1 MCDKELL
8 IGYLYGELRLSDR
21 DAFERHLASCAD
33 CRTEVDGL
41 TGTRTQLQSWA
52 PPSPELGFEVVR
64 GPQRLGSPA
73 RRWGFSPAWGL
84 AAAAML
90 VGAISAAIANVEV
103 TAGGGGV
110 TMRTGWSRSADVAAS
125 ATQAASNAE
134 LQRVTARLRE
144 VEDRLTALASTPVA
158 AHASTTAPAGRMS
171 DAELIRTM
179 RALIDQSEE
188 RQQGVLA
195 RQIIQVNRDMETA
208 RRTDFDRLRRGIQ
221 QVEGTAFEAAQRQRA
236 FEDHMIRVGLQR

>member
-21 DAFERHLASCAD
+21 DAFERHLETCAD
-33 CRTEVDGL
+33 CRSEVDGL
-41 TGTRTQLQSWA
+41 TGTRATLQAWT

-64 GPQRLGSPA
+64 GPQRIGSPA

-103 TAGGGGV
+103 TFSRGSV
-110 TMRTGWSRSADVAAS
+110 TMRTGWSRAAATQSVAA
-125 ATQAASNAE
+125 ANAASSTDVE
-134 LQRVTARLRE
+134 RVNARLRDLE
-144 VEDRLTALASTPVA
+144 NRLAALATAPVA
-158 AHASTTAPAGRMS
+158 AHVATASGARMS

-179 RALIDQSEE
+179 RTLIDQSEE

-195 RQIIQVNRDMETA
+195 RQILQVNRDMETA
-208 RRTDFDRLRRGIQ
+208 RRADFDRLRQGIQ
-221 QVEGTAFEAAQRQRA
+221 QVQGTAFEAARRQQA
-236 FEDHMIRVGLQR
+236 FEEHMIRVGLQR